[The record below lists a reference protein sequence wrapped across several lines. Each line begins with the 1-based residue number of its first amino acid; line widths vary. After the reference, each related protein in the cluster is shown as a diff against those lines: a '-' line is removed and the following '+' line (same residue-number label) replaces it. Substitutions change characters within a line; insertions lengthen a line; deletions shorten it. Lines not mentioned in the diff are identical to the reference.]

1 MKALLLTL
9 ALLPATFA
17 TAALAEPLAI
27 FARDDARKSIDAPP
41 SDACAATFFATFFQD
56 RSAAV
61 PFEGSL
67 ALVNP
72 PSWGKTISRTT
83 GGGLTYHRSFAGGF
97 VAKLTLHGLASHHTY
112 ILTLNGNPELA
123 GNELLLT
130 PVPGLEEE
138 RYYDFLDIRTDADGR
153 YEGELG
159 VYLKKWRLR
168 RAPLREGHRRFQNR
182 ALSRLLPVPR
192 DALIGT
198 MRAPGRATLRTGS
211 GQRADM
217 VEPGSVLCRDT
228 MHIES
233 LRIFR

>member
-1 MKALLLTL
+1 MCDEAFLFGKAEDNTARANACQAPSPSQADRIRFRGRPSAFAPRMKALLLTL

-41 SDACAATFFATFFQD
+41 SDARAATFFATFFQD
-56 RSAAV
+56 RSTAV

-97 VAKLTLHGLASHHTY
+97 IAKLTLHGLAPHHTY

-159 VYLKKWRLR
+159 VYLKSGDYAVRLYVKDTDD
-168 RAPLREGHRRFQNR
+168 FK
-182 ALSRLLPVPR
+182 
-192 DALIGT
+192 I
-198 MRAPGRATLRTGS
+198 
-211 GQRADM
+211 
-217 VEPGSVLCRDT
+217 VLYHDYFP
-228 MHIES
+228 
-233 LRIFR
+233 FRVTP